1 MNALV
6 FGLTGENGQKKVAI
20 QRATLDF
27 LVSHLPIIGKAI
39 GEKERVELTKGALI
53 ALGNKDFATTKKV
66 FDWTLSHLDAEEYEE
81 ELVNR
86 VEKNGGDIAV
96 KTIIQ
101 AFVAIF

>member
-1 MNALV
+1 
-6 FGLTGENGQKKVAI
+6 
-20 QRATLDF
+20 

-81 ELVNR
+81 ELIER
-86 VEKNGGDIAV
+86 VKRNGGDVAV
-96 KTIIQ
+96 KTITQ
-101 AFVAIF
+101 AFKDIFKDYMGKDDLKIEVDPSERASPRYVL